1 MSIQILHCSDIHLD
15 RNFNI
20 SNMAKA
26 QERKQ
31 DLERNFTKAVDY
43 ALSNE
48 PDVFL
53 ITGDLF
59 ERYSPSN
66 SARVFVTEKV
76 KQLKEAGIRVFIIGG
91 NHDVPKFGSQPLAI
105 DVLGSA
111 GLASVFSKSDVIQK
125 QTIEVDGK
133 KLCIAGKSYFSQFES
148 ENPLRGVKIPLEG
161 DYNILMIHASL
172 QGLNVASSIPE
183 MAFQNPFHP
192 SDLTPG
198 LNYLALGHFH
208 NHFEREHDGCRII
221 NPGSVERLSWSELN
235 DEKGFIWAE
244 LNGSD
249 VSCEFI
255 KLETRKMEEYTLDL
269 TGSAQNPQPLR
280 DQLVEFL
287 RARAD
292 PVKITR
298 LNLKGQITQE
308 HYRALKL
315 NEVYEATR
323 DMFFHLTVR
332 NGELFIEGFG
342 RVFMERID
350 NPVEA
355 FVKRLDILI
364 AEATAEDKKRQLQQ
378 VKELGIK
385 YLEEARA

>member
-1 MSIQILHCSDIHLD
+1 VHLD

-20 SNMAKA
+20 ADIAKA
-26 QERKQ
+26 QERKH
-31 DLERNFTKAVDY
+31 DLEKNFANAVDY
-43 ALSNE
+43 ALGNK
-48 PDVFL
+48 PDIFL

-59 ERYSPSN
+59 ERPSPSN

-76 KQLKEAGIRVFIIGG
+76 KELKEAGIRVFIIGG

-125 QTIEVDGK
+125 DVFEVDGK
-133 KLCIAGKSYFSQFES
+133 KVCVAGKSYFSQFES

-161 DYNILMIHASL
+161 NYNILMIHGSL
-172 QGLNVASSIPE
+172 QGLNVVSSIPE
-183 MAFQNPFHP
+183 MAFQNPFRP
-192 SDLTPG
+192 SDLALG

-208 NHFEREHDGCRII
+208 NHFERDHEGCKIV
-221 NPGSVERLSWSELN
+221 NPGSVERLSWGELN
-235 DEKGFIWAE
+235 DEKGFVWSE
-244 LNGSD
+244 LSGSD
-249 VSCEFI
+249 VSSEFI
-255 KLETRKMEEYTLDL
+255 KLETRRMEDCALDL
-269 TGSAQNPQPLR
+269 SGSSAGPQLLK
-280 DQLVEFL
+280 DQLIEYL

-292 PVKITR
+292 PSEITR

-308 HYRALKL
+308 QYRQLKL

-332 NGELFIEGFG
+332 HGELFIEGFG

-364 AEATAEDKKRQLQQ
+364 AQNATEDKKRQLQQ
-378 VKELGIK
+378 VKELGIR
-385 YLEEARA
+385 YLEEAKA

>member
-1 MSIQILHCSDIHLD
+1 VSLQILHRSDTHLD

-20 SNMAKA
+20 SDIAKA

-31 DLERNFTKAVDY
+31 DIEKNFTKVVEY
-43 ALSNE
+43 ALVNK
-48 PDVFL
+48 PDIFL

-76 KQLKEAGIRVFIIGG
+76 KQLKEAGIPVFIIGG
-91 NHDVPKFGSQPLAI
+91 NHDVPKFGSSPLAI

-125 QTIEVDGK
+125 QILEVDGK

-161 DYNILMIHASL
+161 DYNILMIHGSL
-172 QGLNVASSIPE
+172 QGLNVVSSIPE
-183 MAFQNPFHP
+183 MAFQNPFRP
-192 SDLTPG
+192 SDLAPG

-208 NHFEREHDGCRII
+208 NHFEREHDGCKIV
-221 NPGSVERLSWSELN
+221 NPGSVERLSWGELN
-235 DEKGFIWAE
+235 DEKGFVWAE
-244 LNGSD
+244 IDGSD
-249 VSCEFI
+249 VSSEFI
-255 KLETRKMEEYTLDL
+255 KLGTRKMEQYTLDL
-269 TGSAQNPQPLR
+269 SGSAENPHPLK
-280 DQLVEFL
+280 DQLIEYL
-287 RARAD
+287 RTRSD
-292 PVKITR
+292 PVEITR

-308 HYRALKL
+308 QYRQLKL

-332 NGELFIEGFG
+332 HGELFIEGYG

-364 AEATAEDKKRQLQQ
+364 ADATTEDKKRQLQQ

-385 YLEEARA
+385 YLEEAKA

>member
-1 MSIQILHCSDIHLD
+1 MSIQILHCSDVHLD

-20 SNMAKA
+20 SDMAKA

-31 DLERNFTKAVDY
+31 DLEKNFTKAVDF
-43 ALSNE
+43 ALGNK

-66 SARVFVTEKV
+66 SARVFVTDKV
-76 KQLKEAGIRVFIIGG
+76 KQLKEAGIGVFIIGG

-125 QTIEVDGK
+125 QVIEVDGK
-133 KLCIAGKSYFSQFES
+133 RLCIAGKSYFAQFES

-161 DYNILMIHASL
+161 DYNVLMIHGSL
-172 QGLNVASSIPE
+172 QGLNVVSSIPE

-208 NHFEREHDGCRII
+208 NHFEREYDGCKIV
-221 NPGSVERLSWSELN
+221 NPGSVERLSWGELN
-235 DEKGFIWAE
+235 DEKGFVWAE
-244 LNGSD
+244 INGSE
-249 VSCEFI
+249 VSAEFI
-255 KLETRKMEEYTLDL
+255 KLETRKMEDFTLDL
-269 TGSAQNPQPLR
+269 SGSSENPQPLKN
-280 DQLVEFL
+280 QLIEYL
-287 RARAD
+287 RARSD
-292 PVKITR
+292 PVEIGR

-308 HYRALKL
+308 QYRQLKL

-332 NGELFIEGFG
+332 HGELFIEGFG

-364 AEATAEDKKRQLQQ
+364 TEATTEDKKRQLQQ
-378 VKELGIK
+378 VKDLGIR
-385 YLEEARA
+385 YLEEAKA